1 MGLVIAALFTAL
13 AFAALWFS
21 GRCSRLALELA
32 GALLLVGLAGYAWQG
47 SPQLPGA
54 PQLRDGPVSNSAP

>member
-47 SPQLPGA
+47 SPQLPGN
-54 PQLRDGPVSNSAP
+54 PVSNSAP